1 MKHTNY
7 MTNENRFYRFL
18 LWRERHIR
26 ERNFILLISFL
37 VGIGAATASLLLK
50 FLIHTI
56 QQLLW
61 ANIREGANYWLL
73 LYPIIGILL
82 AGLFVYYVV
91 RDDISHGVT
100 KILYAISQRKSRIK
114 PHNMWSSL
122 VASSLTI
129 GFGGSV
135 GAEAPIV
142 LTGAAIGSNLGRLF
156 RMEQKTLMLL
166 VGCGAAG
173 AVAGIFKAPIAG
185 LVFVIEVLML
195 DLTMTS
201 VLPLLISSVTAAT
214 MSYVFSGTEAMFQFS
229 QTEEFVM
236 DRIPYVLLLGIFCG
250 LVSLYFTRAML
261 RVEGIYASLSHRWQR
276 FILGAA
282 MLSILIFLFPPL
294 YGEGYDTIETLLN
307 GDFIHL
313 MDQSPFLGMENGYWG
328 IVIFL
333 GLILLTKVFASA
345 ATNGGGGCG
354 GVFAPSLYIGCIA
367 GFFFSHV
374 LNFFGLPVDL
384 PEKNFALMGMAGT
397 MSAVM
402 HAPLTGVFLIAE
414 LTGGY
419 NLFLPL
425 MITSIGS
432 YVTIRAFEPHSLYTM
447 RLAQKGEL
455 LTHHKD
461 KAVLTLMNVG
471 SVIETDFIAVRPDMS
486 LGDVVK
492 EAIAKSSRSMFPVV
506 NTEGV
511 LLGIVLVD
519 NIRNIMFRPELYERF
534 RVSRFM
540 VSPPARIVNDMPM
553 EKIMHIFD
561 DTKAWNLP
569 VVDTEGKYIGFVSK
583 SKIFN
588 AYREVLVDTFT
599 GD

>member
-1 MKHTNY
+1 MKHTNH

-82 AGLFVYYVV
+82 AGVFVYYVV

-236 DRIPYVLLLGIFCG
+236 ERIPYVLLLGIFCG

-569 VVDTEGKYIGFVSK
+569 VVDTEGIYIGFVSK